1 MSPISWTNEQEEILS
16 TETEFLLIKAF
27 AGTGKTTI
35 LGKYTRIRPENSF
48 LYTSFNSQVIKEA
61 LASGKFDSNTT
72 IQNIHS
78 YAYGKVGFLY
88 KHKLNKDINHKDII
102 KILMLDDNNSSI
114 VVAKLIKDIISQ
126 YCYSHIKDIKL
137 FINTIKIE
145 YKISDVIKMFSEK
158 VWAKLVDP
166 QNDYKITHD
175 VYLKIFCNTDPVLN
189 YDYILFDEA
198 QDANDALKKLFV
210 NQIKFGKKVIFTGDL
225 HQSIYSF
232 RGTKNILKNVIPTET
247 KYLTYSFRFGRNIA
261 HVANKVL
268 KLKSENKLLVGSSNI
283 HDRVGRVD
291 FSKRFAVIAR
301 SNAGVL
307 SRALNLIGKDKK
319 IYFIGGLKS
328 YDFYKAQDVEHLY
341 HNRIELIKSPA
352 ILRYNSFKE
361 LIDNTVDDK
370 EISNFAQLV
379 LSHNGN
385 LIQKLNFIEQIT
397 VTNKKDANVIITNAH
412 RAKGLEFNQ
421 VVLANDFFK
430 IDIDNKTKSYDT
442 IKEEEELNIIY
453 VAITRAK
460 MALELNENLKLL

>member
-1 MSPISWTNEQEEILS
+1 MSPTSWTNEQEEILS
-16 TETEFLLIKAF
+16 AETEFLLIKAF
-27 AGTGKTTI
+27 AGTGKTTV
-35 LGKYTRIRPENSF
+35 LAEYTRIRPAKSF

-61 LASGKFDSNTT
+61 LESGKFESNTT

-88 KHKLNKDINHKDII
+88 KHKLNKDINPKDII
-102 KILMLDDNNSSI
+102 KILMLDDNNSSM
-114 VVAKLIKDIISQ
+114 VVAKLIKDVISQ

-175 VYLKIFCNTDPVLN
+175 VYLKVFCNTDPVLN

-232 RGTKNILKNVIPTET
+232 RGTKNILKSLVPTET
-247 KYLTYSFRFGRNIA
+247 KYLTCSFRFGKNIA
-261 HVANKVL
+261 NIANKIL
-268 KLKSENKLLVGSSNI
+268 MLKSENKMLIGSVDINDLVGK
-283 HDRVGRVD
+283 VD

-307 SRALNLIGKDKK
+307 SRALNLIGKNKK

-352 ILRYNSFKE
+352 ILRYNNFKE
-361 LIDNTVDDK
+361 LIDNTFDDK

-379 LSHNGN
+379 LSHKGN
-385 LIQKLNFIEQIT
+385 LIQKLNCIEEFT
-397 VTNKKDANVIITNAH
+397 VTNKKDANVIITNVH

-430 IDIDNKTKSYDT
+430 VDVEHKMKSYDT

-460 MALELNENLKLL
+460 IALELNENLKLL